1 MIYMIALCK
10 YGNENIEKNDIII
23 ATNDINIETMNNMSE
38 EPIDLNILLHGF
50 ILQNDTMKN
59 DIIMFKA
66 KGLIFLSDKL
76 LIQEENIMQI
86 FL

>member
-1 MIYMIALCK
+1 MIALCK